1 MLGFRCRLSE
11 HVNSIFSF
19 SLLLNFIT
27 ASFTICFI
35 GFQVTASSKEDFV
48 KYIIF
53 LIASLVQV
61 FVVCYY
67 GDELMTAV
75 SE

>member
-1 MLGFRCRLSE
+1 M
-11 HVNSIFSF
+11 
-19 SLLLNFIT
+19 
-27 ASFTICFI
+27 
-35 GFQVTASSKEDFV
+35 TASSIEDIV

-53 LIASLVQV
+53 LTASLVQV

-75 SE
+75 SEENIFT